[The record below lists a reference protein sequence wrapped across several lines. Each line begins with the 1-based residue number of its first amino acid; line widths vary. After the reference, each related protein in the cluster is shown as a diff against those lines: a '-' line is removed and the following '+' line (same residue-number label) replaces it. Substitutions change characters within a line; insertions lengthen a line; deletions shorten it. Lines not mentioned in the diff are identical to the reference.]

1 MILVVLFNTTSLH
14 GTRLLRVFYKR
25 GGYPEIVSD
34 VLSGLVPG
42 VCEGA
47 TYFQNSIRFSGTSI
61 SAFFI
66 CAHKKNTLLPA
77 LIFGHLSLMAILNRV
92 KALSSSEV
100 VSGC

>member
-1 MILVVLFNTTSLH
+1 MVLAYY
-14 GTRLLRVFYKR
+14 VFFTK

-42 VCEGA
+42 VYGGA
-47 TYFQNSIRFSGTSI
+47 TYFQNSVRFSGTRV

-66 CAHKKNTLLPA
+66 CAHKKNTSLPA
-77 LIFGHLSLMAILNRV
+77 LIFGHFVLMAILNRV

-100 VSGC
+100 VIRLLG